1 MPFGQQNLCTFQSKT
16 PRYKATNCQHS
27 LRKDAI
33 DLSRG
38 AYSAGA
44 RSALMRMRKQC
55 IRILA
60 FLVRQKA
67 RRKRRHDY
75 PDVVETERSV
85 PYSLR
90 KRRKIVAALKLPRPE
105 TEERGVSIQK
115 ARRKRTHDI
124 DNLAI
129 IHVSSC
135 NDVLALQEMS
145 LATFRI
151 ELGLHSMC
159 MSRLHALYF
168 MLRTPM
174 TLAPRSAFS
183 FFACSVR
190 ITVIRVFVPAPPTHR
205 DQSLRVCRRP
215 RTHWYIHTVNWL
227 VRIGTA
233 YIGLLKNYRVH
244 CLSRL
249 RFVRKTLLV
258 HTYYYRR

>member
-1 MPFGQQNLCTFQSKT
+1 MTVL
-16 PRYKATNCQHS
+16 H
-27 LRKDAI
+27 
-33 DLSRG
+33 
-38 AYSAGA
+38 
-44 RSALMRMRKQC
+44 SALETDIEGRC
-55 IRILA
+55 VSL
-60 FLVRQKA
+60 QKA

-90 KRRKIVAALKLPRPE
+90 KRRKNVAALKLPRPE

-159 MSRLHALYF
+159 MSQLHALYF
-168 MLRTPM
+168 MLRTSYSM
-174 TLAPRSAFS
+174 CMYLLASQDVFIRS
-183 FFACSVR
+183 
-190 ITVIRVFVPAPPTHR
+190 
-205 DQSLRVCRRP
+205 
-215 RTHWYIHTVNWL
+215 YIHLMSTTQLDRSRSPTMPL
-227 VRIGTA
+227 VLYAVYMPAADLARA
-233 YIGLLKNYRVH
+233 YARGLVCVYAR
-244 CLSRL
+244 
-249 RFVRKTLLV
+249 T
-258 HTYYYRR
+258 

>member
-1 MPFGQQNLCTFQSKT
+1 M
-16 PRYKATNCQHS
+16 
-27 LRKDAI
+27 
-33 DLSRG
+33 
-38 AYSAGA
+38 
-44 RSALMRMRKQC
+44 
-55 IRILA
+55 
-60 FLVRQKA
+60 
-67 RRKRRHDY
+67 
-75 PDVVETERSV
+75 

-90 KRRKIVAALKLPRPE
+90 RRRKIVAALKLPRPE
-105 TEERGVSIQK
+105 SVQTEIEERGVSIQK

-190 ITVIRVFVPAPPTHR
+190 STVIRGFVPAPPTHR

-233 YIGLLKNYRVH
+233 
-244 CLSRL
+244 
-249 RFVRKTLLV
+249 
-258 HTYYYRR
+258 